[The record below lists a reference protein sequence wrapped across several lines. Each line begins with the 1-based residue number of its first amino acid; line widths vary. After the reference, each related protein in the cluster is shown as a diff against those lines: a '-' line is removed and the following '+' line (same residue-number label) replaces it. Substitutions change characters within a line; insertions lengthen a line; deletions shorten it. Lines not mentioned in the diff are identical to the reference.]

1 MKNHAV
7 SVRARLLNLARAERT
22 DFQRLLTRFA
32 IERLLFRLSVS
43 AHSEAF
49 VLKGATLFAHLL
61 GTPHRATKDLDR
73 LGRGAPT
80 AERLVA
86 VFREVVSVPC
96 EEDGLLFDEAGVIG
110 GPIRVDTLYPGV
122 RVVVPG
128 SLAGGVFRVQVD
140 IGMGDATVP
149 APQVETLSTLLP
161 LPRPRLPAYRQETVI
176 AEKLEA
182 LVVLGMATSR
192 MKDLYD
198 LDLLGRRFEFG
209 RPLVAAVGATF
220 ARRGTRV
227 PEVLPVGLSDA
238 FATDPTKQVQWKAFL
253 RKSGVADR
261 EELDSV
267 VARLRSWLWPV
278 LCAVRERGPETQDS
292 NAENID
298 E

>member
-43 AHSEAF
+43 AHREAF
-49 VLKGATLFAHLL
+49 VLKGATLFAHWL
-61 GTPHRATKDLDR
+61 GTPHRATKDLDL

-80 AERLVA
+80 TERLVE
-86 VFREVVSVPC
+86 VFREVVSIPC
-96 EEDGLLFDEAGVIG
+96 DEDGLLFDEAGVVG
-110 GPIRVDTLYPGV
+110 DPIRAETLYQGV
-122 RVVVPG
+122 RIVVPG
-128 SLAGGVFRVQVD
+128 SLAGAVFRVQVD

-149 APQVETLSTLLP
+149 VPRVETLSTLLP
-161 LPRPRLPAYRQETVI
+161 LPQPRLSAYRQETVI

-182 LVVLGMATSR
+182 LVVLGIATSR

-198 LDLLGRRFEFG
+198 LDLLGRRFEYG
-209 RPLVAAVGATF
+209 RPLVAAVRATF
-220 ARRGTRV
+220 ARRGTLV

-238 FATDPTKQVQWKAFL
+238 FATDSTKQVQWKAFQ
-253 RKSGVADR
+253 RKSGAVDR
-261 EELDSV
+261 EELESV
-267 VARLRSWLWPV
+267 VARIRSWLWPV
-278 LCAVRERGPETQDS
+278 LSAARERGLETRDS
-292 NAENID
+292 NSENAD

>member
-22 DFQRLLTRFA
+22 DFQRLLIRFA

-49 VLKGATLFAHLL
+49 VLKGATLFAHWL
-61 GTPHRATKDLDR
+61 GTPHRATKDLDL

-80 AERLVA
+80 TERLVA
-86 VFREVVSVPC
+86 VFSEVLSVPC
-96 EEDGLLFDEAGVIG
+96 EEDGLLFDEAGVVG
-110 GPIRVDTLYPGV
+110 GPIRAETLYQGV

-128 SLAGGVFRVQVD
+128 SLAGAVFRVQVD

-149 APQVETLSTLLP
+149 APRLETLSTLLP
-161 LPRPRLPAYRQETVI
+161 LPHPQLRAYRQETVI

-182 LVVLGMATSR
+182 LVVLGIATSR

-209 RPLVAAVGATF
+209 PPLVEAISATF
-220 ARRGTRV
+220 ARRGTPV
-227 PEVLPVGLSDA
+227 PGVLPVGLSNA
-238 FATDPTKQVQWKAFL
+238 FATDPGKQVQWKAFL
-253 RKSGVADR
+253 RKSGAVDK
-261 EELDSV
+261 EELESV

-278 LCAVRERGPETQDS
+278 LCTAREHGPETWDS
-292 NAENID
+292 NSENVH